1 MANSPRRTKTVLMIV
16 VPVLALLLVAGAVTA
31 FVLTRNA
38 IDAVNQSAAAKTDD
52 YGPYGDVLRSYRKLV
67 DDYSQSTGD
76 DFSASPP
83 RPTTPRRPPS
93 PKRGAQNPPRL
104 SSTQS
109 TIPQI
114 NK

>member
-52 YGPYGDVLRSYRKLV
+52 TAAAAVPETEGAEPATTEFDAV
-67 DDYSQSTGD
+67 DDTANQ
-76 DFSASPP
+76 
-83 RPTTPRRPPS
+83 
-93 PKRGAQNPPRL
+93 
-104 SSTQS
+104 
-109 TIPQI
+109 
-114 NK
+114 